1 MSQVVNGTDVLPDH
15 LKALYAPI
23 VAELAQSEEI
33 LQRELTNEHP
43 VVDEMVRYGCRLG
56 GKRLR
61 PALLLLS
68 ARALGTITADHLTL
82 AAVVEMI
89 HTATLI
95 HDDILDDAV
104 LRRHMETCNAHWDN
118 EASVLLGDYLFTH
131 SFYLASTLDST
142 YACRTIGKATNVV
155 CEGELRQIRSCN
167 NFELSEGEYLDIIEA
182 KTASL
187 CACACRLGAYYTEA
201 SAEQVEV
208 FSEYGRNLGIAFQII
223 DDLLDVAGKES
234 SVGKSLGTDLEKQK
248 PTLPLLHVLSHLTGT
263 ERTEFVA
270 AVGEVSNR
278 REIMKSYLER
288 FQSRDYCLEKANAY
302 ASRAV
307 SAIAS
312 LPDNEATRVLL
323 QLPEFVIHRSH

>member
-1 MSQVVNGTDVLPDH
+1 MSQVVNGTDVSPDH

-23 VAELAQSEEI
+23 DVELTQSEEI
-33 LQRELTNEHP
+33 LQRELRNEHAA
-43 VVDEMVRYGCRLG
+43 VDEMVRYGCLLG

-61 PALLLLS
+61 PALLLLT
-68 ARALGTITADHLTL
+68 AKALGVITADHLTL

-89 HTATLI
+89 HTATLV

-104 LRRHMETCNAHWDN
+104 LRRHMDTCNARWDN

-167 NFELSEGEYLDIIEA
+167 NFELGEEEYLEIIEA

-187 CACACRLGAYYTEA
+187 CACACRLGAYYADASTEY
-201 SAEQVEV
+201 VEV

-223 DDLLDVAGKES
+223 DDLLDVAGNES

-248 PTLPLLHVLSHLTGT
+248 PTLPLLHVLSCLKGT
-263 ERTEFVA
+263 ERTEFVNA
-270 AVGEVSNR
+270 LVEGSNGH
-278 REIMKSYLER
+278 EIMKSYLQR
-288 FQSRDYCLEKANAY
+288 FQSRAYCLEKANVY

-307 SAIAS
+307 SALADLS
-312 LPDNEATRVLL
+312 DNEATRILL

>member
-1 MSQVVNGTDVLPDH
+1 VSQVVNGTDVSPDQ

-23 VAELAQSEEI
+23 AVELAQSEEI
-33 LQRELTNEHP
+33 LQRELRNEHP
-43 VVDEMVRYGCRLG
+43 AVDEMVRYGCLLG

-68 ARALGTITADHLTL
+68 AKALGVITADHLTL

-89 HTATLI
+89 HTATLV

-104 LRRHMETCNAHWDN
+104 LRRHMDTCNARWDN

-167 NFELSEGEYLDIIEA
+167 NFELGEGEYLEIIEA

-187 CACACRLGAYYTEA
+187 CACACRLGAYYAEA
-201 SAEQVEV
+201 STEQVEV

-223 DDLLDVAGKES
+223 DDLLDVAGNES

-248 PTLPLLHVLSHLTGT
+248 PTLPLLHVLSCLKGT
-263 ERTEFVA
+263 ERTEFVNA
-270 AVGEVSNR
+270 LMEGSNGHG
-278 REIMKSYLER
+278 ILKSHLQR
-288 FQSRDYCLEKANAY
+288 FQSRAYCLEKANVY
-302 ASRAV
+302 AARAV
-307 SAIAS
+307 SALADLS
-312 LPDNEATRVLL
+312 DNEATRILL

>member
-1 MSQVVNGTDVLPDH
+1 MSQVVNGTDVSTDH
-15 LKALYAPI
+15 LQALYAPI
-23 VAELAQSEEI
+23 AVELAQSEEI

-43 VVDEMVRYGCRLG
+43 AVDEMVRYGCLLG

-68 ARALGTITADHLTL
+68 ARALGEITADHLTL
-82 AAVVEMI
+82 AAVIEMI
-89 HTATLI
+89 HTATLV

-104 LRRHMETCNAHWDN
+104 LRRHMDTCNARWDN

-167 NFELSEGEYLDIIEA
+167 NFELGEAEYLEIIEA

-187 CACACRLGAYYTEA
+187 CACACRLGAYYAEA
-201 SAEQVEV
+201 TAEQVEV

-223 DDLLDVAGKES
+223 DDLLDVAGNES

-248 PTLPLLHVLSHLTGT
+248 PTLPLLHVLSRLTGT
-263 ERTEFVA
+263 ERTEFVDSLA
-270 AVGEVSNR
+270 EVSNR
-278 REIMKSYLER
+278 REIMKSHLER
-288 FQSRDYCLEKANAY
+288 FQIREYCLEKANVY

-307 SAIAS
+307 SAIAD
-312 LPDNEATRVLL
+312 LPGNEATRILL
-323 QLPEFVIHRSH
+323 QLPEFVMHRSH